1 MYEDDRNSFLF
12 EIHESRVLFSVHVSV
27 VESVCVRVRVSCL
40 ASLVGTLSWYPLS
53 QRLFVSFSI

>member
-27 VESVCVRVRVSCL
+27 VESVCACFLFSFTCGDIELDLSVLVF
-40 ASLVGTLSWYPLS
+40 SL
-53 QRLFVSFSI
+53 